1 MTQQKD
7 FETLLTS
14 IADAPVGSLGPDD
27 GNGNIDENQVLH
39 EIRLAKERLKAD
51 PSLFS
56 GDPNRFFTYDD
67 PVLAIMAYLY
77 QSHAQMARVVGVA
90 GPEGANL
97 QEETFWKWAK
107 TGVYMWRFRNSKSY
121 DTLMGK
127 TPREDIVIPK
137 EVMRIGVAGDAG
149 YFGQAQ
155 TNIIYNMREI
165 HRHRP
170 YDLLVH
176 LGDIYFAGHGE
187 EFLKHFLAPFMNV
200 GPRVLTLV
208 GNHDL
213 YMGADSFLH
222 ALKVLKQPG
231 RYFCIENPHWRI
243 ACLDTALPASS
254 ITRNAGRLDEGQLDW
269 LDSLL
274 DKDDG
279 KKNILMSHHFVVS
292 GWEKTSDELM
302 NQLQPRLKK
311 VFAWYWGH
319 EHRSATYSK
328 STVGYHGACIG
339 NGVFLEP
346 WEAPT
351 REPQPDWYPE
361 SRCACYGSSDYW
373 PHGYLDLELQPT
385 RIIEN
390 YHLENG
396 DSHTRTL
403 EVSAAES

>member
-1 MTQQKD
+1 MTQRKN
-7 FETLLTS
+7 FESLLTS
-14 IADAPVGSLGPDD
+14 IADTPVGSAGPDD
-27 GNGNIDENQVLH
+27 GDGIDENRILS
-39 EIRLAKERLKAD
+39 EIRAAKERLKAD

-56 GDPNRFFTYDD
+56 GDPNKFFTYDD
-67 PVLAIMAYLY
+67 PILAIMAYLY
-77 QSHAQMARVVGVA
+77 QSHLQMAHVVGVA
-90 GPEGANL
+90 GPEGADL
-97 QEETFWKWAK
+97 LEETLWKWAK
-107 TGVYMWRFRNSKSY
+107 TGVYMYLTRNNKSY
-121 DTLMGK
+121 GTLMGR
-127 TPREDIVIPK
+127 TPRENIVIPNG
-137 EVMRIGVAGDAG
+137 VIRIAVAGDAG
-149 YFGQAQ
+149 YRGQAQ
-155 TNIIYNMREI
+155 SNVIYNIREN
-165 HRHRP
+165 HRNKA
-170 YDLLVH
+170 YDLLLH
-176 LGDIYFAGHGE
+176 LGDIYFSGHKG
-187 EFLKHFLAPFMNV
+187 EFLEHFLAPFMNV

-222 ALKVLKQPG
+222 TLKVLHQPG

-254 ITRNAGRLDEGQLDW
+254 ITRNAGRLDEGQLEW

-292 GWEKTSDELM
+292 GWEKTSDELL

-339 NGVFLEP
+339 NGAFLES
-346 WEAPT
+346 WKAPT

-361 SRCACYGSSDYW
+361 SRCACYGISNYW
-373 PHGYLDLELQPT
+373 PHGYLDLELHPT
-385 RIIEN
+385 RIVEN
-390 YHLENG
+390 FYLENG
-396 DSHTRTL
+396 DSHIRTL
-403 EVSAAES
+403 ELSPAES